1 MSLVDLTPVVCPRH
15 RSAGAGSFASPV
27 LLQHLH
33 PTEESGLP
41 DARHDSLCWN
51 IAEPSCF
58 YTVLVL
64 FRLQDFRSLFAN
76 GESGVRHRSVSSA
89 AASPCEQPG
98 GRRLRVSGGA
108 EMDRGE
114 RRHTAG
120 GLRAPQ
126 VFGCLS
132 DGVQPDLGSLSLH
145 SDFIASSPV
154 ER

>member
-1 MSLVDLTPVVCPRH
+1 MSATPES
-15 RSAGAGSFASPV
+15 RSWFVRLAGAAAT
-27 LLQHLH
+27 
-33 PTEESGLP
+33 PTPDGGSGLP
-41 DARHDSLCWN
+41 DARHDSLWWN
-51 IAEPSCF
+51 IAAPSCF

-132 DGVQPDLGSLSLH
+132 DGVQPDLCSSHCTLIVLLRHLLKGD
-145 SDFIASSPV
+145 SDC
-154 ER
+154 RT